1 MREAPVRYL
10 LVLFLCCF
18 SFLFLS
24 EHDRAIV
31 INMGDIC
38 SNVSLLKVPISTYNI
53 NSHVDN
59 IIKVLRISWQD
70 FKAFLISQGC
80 QVFQALQTFQAFQA
94 VQDFH
99 THIHTHIHTHTHKH
113 SL

>member
-1 MREAPVRYL
+1 MVREAPVRYL

-59 IIKVLRISWQD
+59 IIKVLRIAWQD
-70 FKAFLISQGC
+70 FKTFLINKGC
-80 QVFQALQTFQAFQA
+80 LYGAKMEHFEFGQFHSKV
-94 VQDFH
+94 DFLN
-99 THIHTHIHTHTHKH
+99 T
-113 SL
+113 